1 VTTSIDRQI
10 AKELAV
16 RESQLPGMLD
26 DVATV
31 RFIARYRKEVTA
43 WSTTRYCAPS
53 MNACGIAG
61 GTAHHILNSIRE
73 QDKRRRASSTPKSRS
88 PMRPP
93 RSTALVRSWS
103 NAKLRKLLALPQ
115 AEDVAITSRL

>member
-31 RFIARYRKEVTA
+31 RFIPRYRKEVTGA
-43 WSTTRYCAPS
+43 VDDALLRALDERLRY
-53 MNACGIAG
+53 
-61 GTAHHILNSIRE
+61 LLE
-73 QDKRRRASSTPKSRS
+73 ERRT
-88 PMRPP
+88 
-93 RSTALVRSWS
+93 
-103 NAKLRKLLALPQ
+103 
-115 AEDVAITSRL
+115 